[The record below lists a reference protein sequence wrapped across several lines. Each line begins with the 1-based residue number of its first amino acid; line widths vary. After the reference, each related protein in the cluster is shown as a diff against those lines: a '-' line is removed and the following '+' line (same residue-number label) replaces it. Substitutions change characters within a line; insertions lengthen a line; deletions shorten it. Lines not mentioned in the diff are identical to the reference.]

1 MITALSWE
9 IKRNAICSCRRIF
22 FKSCY
27 GSANLWH
34 YGLKANNGSE
44 IIVRNDFII
53 NSLQAES
60 ISDSAGQTFAAGIYS
75 DSWSCDGNDSDER
88 SKDADVL
95 ITVGTDNNDKI
106 ILENIKSTSKSG
118 VAFTYGVLATY
129 GDTGNNKREQTATI
143 NLNGSTVIRN
153 LDAIGKSEADV
164 YALAAEGN
172 GVINVNGDLLI
183 ENIGDSSSLTAD
195 VERYYNAVVAAG
207 GSVNINVAGNAE
219 NKIRITGDL
228 ASYMENSAIN
238 LHLLNRDS
246 YLRGASLTDG
256 GSINMTLADGA
267 VWQVLDRVEC
277 GDSAVDA
284 LKNSSEVSNL
294 TLKNGIVDLRK

>member
-1 MITALSWE
+1 M
-9 IKRNAICSCRRIF
+9 
-22 FKSCY
+22 
-27 GSANLWH
+27 
-34 YGLKANNGSE
+34 
-44 IIVRNDFII
+44 
-53 NSLQAES
+53 
-60 ISDSAGQTFAAGIYS
+60 
-75 DSWSCDGNDSDER
+75 
-88 SKDADVL
+88 
-95 ITVGTDNNDKI
+95 
-106 ILENIKSTSKSG
+106 
-118 VAFTYGVLATY
+118 
-129 GDTGNNKREQTATI
+129 
-143 NLNGSTVIRN
+143 
-153 LDAIGKSEADV
+153 

-183 ENIGDSSSLTAD
+183 ENIGDSSSLTSD

-238 LHLLNRDS
+238 LHLLNQDS

-294 TLKNGIVDLRK
+294 TLKMVSLICIIMTGHFKS

>member
-1 MITALSWE
+1 MGGKNTLHINGSLKISDSV
-9 IKRNAICSCRRIF
+9 CS
-22 FKSCY
+22 Y

-183 ENIGDSSSLTAD
+183 ENIG
-195 VERYYNAVVAAG
+195 
-207 GSVNINVAGNAE
+207 
-219 NKIRITGDL
+219 
-228 ASYMENSAIN
+228 
-238 LHLLNRDS
+238 
-246 YLRGASLTDG
+246 
-256 GSINMTLADGA
+256 
-267 VWQVLDRVEC
+267 
-277 GDSAVDA
+277 
-284 LKNSSEVSNL
+284 
-294 TLKNGIVDLRK
+294 

>member
-1 MITALSWE
+1 MI
-9 IKRNAICSCRRIF
+9 
-22 FKSCY
+22 
-27 GSANLWH
+27 
-34 YGLKANNGSE
+34 NNFG
-44 IIVRNDFII
+44 
-53 NSLQAES
+53 
-60 ISDSAGQTFAAGIYS
+60 
-75 DSWSCDGNDSDER
+75 
-88 SKDADVL
+88 
-95 ITVGTDNNDKI
+95 
-106 ILENIKSTSKSG
+106 NIKSTSKSG

-256 GSINMTLADGA
+256 GSINLTLADGA
-267 VWQVLDRVEC
+267 V
-277 GDSAVDA
+277 
-284 LKNSSEVSNL
+284 
-294 TLKNGIVDLRK
+294 